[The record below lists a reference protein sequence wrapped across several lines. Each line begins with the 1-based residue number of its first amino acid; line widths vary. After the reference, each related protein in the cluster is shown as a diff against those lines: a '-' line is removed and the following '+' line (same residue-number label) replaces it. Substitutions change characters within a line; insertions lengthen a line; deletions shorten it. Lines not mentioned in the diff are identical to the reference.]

1 MNLTYEQIDK
11 LIDSAYQDGYR
22 NGCNDT
28 LQKVHTDIE
37 NIIRNHIRQ
46 DNHCN
51 DICCNDMEG

>member
-1 MNLTYEQIDK
+1 MNLSNEQIDK

-37 NIIRNHIRQ
+37 DIIHSHIMP

-51 DICCNDMEG
+51 IKEEVK